1 MFKIYKAVLITL
13 LFFSCEIAF
22 SEVMPENPKYKEA
35 RIEKDVNA
43 LFKGVIVAAAKDLND
58 DKQMRPFALV
68 KKLDGTTGLYQ
79 SDESEK
85 NKHLTVVQQASAIRN
100 LLTGL
105 ADTEQITAYAQ
116 AMYAA
121 IKKEDGNT
129 VQGLSV
135 EIEHKDGVSL
145 MRFIPISSINVDGKE
160 KLDFQLQNVSTAV
173 KPKVV
178 FAQSGN

>member
-1 MFKIYKAVLITL
+1 MFKLIKAVLITL
-13 LFFSCEIAF
+13 LFCSCANTF
-22 SEVMPENPKYKEA
+22 SEVMPESPKQKEA

-43 LFKGVIVAAAKDLND
+43 LFKAAIVSAAKDLND
-58 DKQMRPFALV
+58 DQKMRPFALV

-100 LLTGL
+100 MLTGL
-105 ADTEQITAYAQ
+105 ANTNQIVAYAQ
-116 AMYAA
+116 TMYANV
-121 IKKEDGNT
+121 KTEDGKT
-129 VQGLSV
+129 VQGLSI
-135 EIEHKDGVSL
+135 EIEHKEGVSL
-145 MRFIPISSINVDGKE
+145 MRFIPITRINANGEE

-178 FAQSGN
+178 FAQSDI